1 MEVPTNDCCSICHG
15 NFHVPCQA
23 NCSHWFCGSSNYTPY
38 PFVFPFENE
47 IKYNCP
53 GKWQIPRSA
62 SINVYLVC
70 FGASPY
76 SGNCILQVWNYGSAF
91 QPCSCPLCRRQINLL
106 IPTDAASQQRNNSEV
121 AEVLGKIE
129 RYNRHFGARSNG
141 LIQYANEL
149 NDILFS
155 NADSTVVVSSYVLF
169 CDNVEPS
176 KIIQFFCSRTII
188 LMLVLE
194 SCILPSKPLLLSW
207 NLFICNPMKLYNSDF
222 YKLRMQQI
230 SKLMHDFFLQRFRDL
245 PFLLRRLSRDILD
258 PQRSLPFVI
267 RTRVYLSMFLSAI
280 YILSPVDIIP
290 EGIVGVIGLLDDAL
304 IALICFLHIAT
315 LYRSVLVF
323 RHGGS

>member
-23 NCSHWFCGSSNYTPY
+23 NCSHWFC
-38 PFVFPFENE
+38 
-47 IKYNCP
+47 
-53 GKWQIPRSA
+53 
-62 SINVYLVC
+62 
-70 FGASPY
+70 
-76 SGNCILQVWNYGSAF
+76 GNCILQVWNYGSAF

-141 LIQYANEL
+141 LIQ
-149 NDILFS
+149 
-155 NADSTVVVSSYVLF
+155 
-169 CDNVEPS
+169 
-176 KIIQFFCSRTII
+176 IIQFFCSRTII

-230 SKLMHDFFLQRFRDL
+230 SKLMHDFFFTEIPRPSFPPQEVVTRYTGPSEITSIRYQNSCLFVSKLMSQYA
-245 PFLLRRLSRDILD
+245 SKCSSILA
-258 PQRSLPFVI
+258 SGI
-267 RTRVYLSMFLSAI
+267 AMFLSAI

>member
-1 MEVPTNDCCSICHG
+1 MEAPTNDCCSICHG

-23 NCSHWFCGSSNYTPY
+23 NCSHWFC
-38 PFVFPFENE
+38 
-47 IKYNCP
+47 
-53 GKWQIPRSA
+53 
-62 SINVYLVC
+62 
-70 FGASPY
+70 
-76 SGNCILQVWNYGSAF
+76 GNCILQVWNYGSAF

-129 RYNRHFGARSNG
+129 RYNRHFGAHSNG
-141 LIQYANEL
+141 LI
-149 NDILFS
+149 
-155 NADSTVVVSSYVLF
+155 
-169 CDNVEPS
+169 
-176 KIIQFFCSRTII
+176 
-188 LMLVLE
+188 
-194 SCILPSKPLLLSW
+194 
-207 NLFICNPMKLYNSDF
+207 
-222 YKLRMQQI
+222 
-230 SKLMHDFFLQRFRDL
+230 QRFRDL